1 MKSLADRVVL
11 ITGASSGIGRATAM
25 EFAKLKCKIAICARR
40 EDRLKELAATI
51 GNDCFYRAFDIRNR
65 EEIEKFVADVHAR
78 WGRLDVLL
86 ANAGYGYLARV
97 DEIDPLEMQQ
107 IWEVNFLGTLY
118 AVQNVIPH
126 MKERKEGHIV
136 IISSV
141 VGRYALPV
149 MSAYCA
155 TKFAQVA
162 LGESLRPELRES
174 NIGVT
179 LVYPGYTQTEF
190 GQAQH
195 NPGNRP
201 RNLTRRGQNPEVIAR
216 AIIQAV
222 RKNKKEIYPNF
233 QGSIFAHAGL
243 YMPWLLDEGIRFAS
257 KKFQRK

>member
-1 MKSLADRVVL
+1 MKQLADRVVF
-11 ITGASSGIGRATAM
+11 ITGASSGIGRASAL
-25 EFAKLKCKIAICARR
+25 EFSKLKCKIAICGRR
-40 EDRLKELAATI
+40 EDRLKELARQI
-51 GNDCFYRAFDIRNR
+51 GGECFYRAFDLRNR
-65 EEIEKFVADVHAR
+65 DEIEKFIADIHAR
-78 WGRLDVLL
+78 WGRLDVLI

-97 DEIDPLEMQQ
+97 DEVDPQEMQQ
-107 IWEVNFLGTLY
+107 IWEVNFLGTLFSI
-118 AVQNVIPH
+118 QNALPH

-141 VGRYALPV
+141 VGKYALPV

-162 LGESLRPELRES
+162 LGESLRPELREWK
-174 NIGVT
+174 IGVT
-179 LVYPGYTQTEF
+179 IVYPGFTQTEF

-195 NPGNRP
+195 NPKNRP
-201 RNLTRRGQNPEVIAR
+201 RNLTRRGQNPEAVAR

-243 YMPWLLDEGIRFAS
+243 YLPWLLDEGISFAS
-257 KKFQRK
+257 KRFQRK

>member
-1 MKSLADRVVL
+1 MKLLTDRVVL
-11 ITGASSGIGRATAM
+11 ITGASSGIGRAAAL
-25 EFAKLKCKIAICARR
+25 EFSKMKCKVAICARR
-40 EDRLKELAATI
+40 EDRLKELAETI
-51 GNDCFYRAFDIRNR
+51 GSECFYRAFDIRNR
-65 EEIEKFVADVHAR
+65 DDIEKFVADVHSR

-97 DEIDPLEMQQ
+97 DEIDSQEMQQ

-118 AVQNVIPH
+118 AIQSTIPH
-126 MKERKEGHIV
+126 MKARKEGHMV

-141 VGRYALPV
+141 VGRYALPT

-162 LGESLRPELRES
+162 LGESLRVELRES

-190 GQAQH
+190 GQAQR
-195 NPGNRP
+195 NPKNRP
-201 RNLTRRGQNPEVIAR
+201 RNLTRRGQNPETVAR

-233 QGSIFAHAGL
+233 TGSIFAHAGL
-243 YMPWLLDEGIRFAS
+243 YMPWLLDEGIHLAS